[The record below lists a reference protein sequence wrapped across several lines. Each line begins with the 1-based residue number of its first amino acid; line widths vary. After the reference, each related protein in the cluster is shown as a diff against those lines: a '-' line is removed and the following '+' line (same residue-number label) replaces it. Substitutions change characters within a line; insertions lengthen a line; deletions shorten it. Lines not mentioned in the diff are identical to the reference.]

1 MHPSRRQALRHWPGL
16 LLGVLLS
23 GAAVAVV
30 PVPLASPAV
39 AQSARTP
46 SESQVQAAYLVN
58 FLRYTEWPARS
69 FDSPDSPYVIAVVGD
84 AAVADAVRAVASA
97 AARINGRAIEVRWI
111 PGARGSRAAPFD
123 SEQDRENLLQL
134 RRSHL
139 VFFHASAGAIPSQAL
154 SDLWGQPVLTVS
166 DVPDFT
172 RAGGM
177 LGLVRT
183 SGHIVF
189 EANPVA
195 IRSARLMLSAKV
207 LKLARLTAGTLQ

>member
-1 MHPSRRQALRHWPGL
+1 LRPEPRQRRRTWAGAALGL
-16 LLGVLLS
+16 LLWGVA
-23 GAAVAVV
+23 AAVGSA
-30 PVPLASPAV
+30 PVAAPAN
-39 AQSARTP
+39 AQAPRTP
-46 SESQVQAAYLVN
+46 SEVQIEAAYLVN

-69 FDSPDSPYVIAVVGD
+69 FDAPDAPYVIAVVGD
-84 AAVADAVRAVASA
+84 ASVADSVRAVASA
-97 AARINGRAIEVRWI
+97 AARINGRTIEVRWI

-123 SEQDRENLLQL
+123 SGQDRENLLQL

-139 VFFHASAGAIPSQAL
+139 AFFHASAGTIPSQAL

-166 DVPDFT
+166 DAPGFAVS
-172 RAGGM
+172 GGM

-195 IRSARLMLSAKV
+195 IRNSHLLLSAKV
-207 LKLARLTAGTLQ
+207 LKLARLVRGSAQ

>member
-1 MHPSRRQALRHWPGL
+1 MV
-16 LLGVLLS
+16 LGMLLS
-23 GAAVAVV
+23 GGAPALAAVPA
-30 PVPLASPAV
+30 ASPAM

-46 SESQVQAAYLVN
+46 SEAQVQAAYLVN

-69 FDSPDSPYVIAVVGD
+69 FDSPDAPYVIAVIGDVG
-84 AAVADAVRAVASA
+84 VADSVRAVAGA
-97 AARINGRAIEVRWI
+97 AARINGRTIEVRWI

-139 VFFHASAGAIPSQAL
+139 VFFHASAGAIPSKAL

-177 LGLVRT
+177 IGLVRT

-189 EANPVA
+189 QANPVA
-195 IRSARLMLSAKV
+195 IRSAHLMLSAKV
-207 LKLARLTAGTLQ
+207 LKLARLTAGTVQ